1 MDILQLMKEL
11 KCDEFRRLKIRTN
24 ADTVAD
30 AKKALEFGAEGIGL
44 CRSGHMF
51 FNEGRITEIRKMIL
65 ARNLE
70 ERQEALD
77 KLLLFQKDDYK
88 AIFEEMAG
96 LSVTVRLIDPPLHEF
111 LPKDGDIEAL
121 SIEMNRDYDELL
133 VQCDNLKEANP
144 MMGHRGCR
152 LCVTY
157 PEIARMQARAITEAA
172 LEVSTKTGL
181 DIQPEIMIPLV
192 DDVKELKLV
201 KNVILDEIANVF
213 RYYHKT
219 LKYHIGTMIETPR
232 AALLANEIAKEAEF
246 FSFGTNDLTQ
256 LTFGL
261 SRDDAAKFLDAY
273 YKNNIYES
281 DPFAKLDQNGV
292 GLLIK
297 NAVNLGRSVREDI
310 HLGICG
316 EHGGEP
322 SSIEFVNSLGLDYVS
337 CSPFRVPIAR
347 LAAAQAEIKKNK

>member
-1 MDILQLMKEL
+1 
-11 KCDEFRRLKIRTN
+11 
-24 ADTVAD
+24 
-30 AKKALEFGAEGIGL
+30 
-44 CRSGHMF
+44 MF
-51 FNEGRITEIRKMIL
+51 FSEGRITEIRRMIL
-65 ARNLE
+65 ARDKE

-88 AIFEEMAG
+88 AIFEEMLG
-96 LSVTVRLIDPPLHEF
+96 LPVTVRLIDPPLHEF

-133 VQCDNLKEANP
+133 VQCENLKEFNP

-152 LCVTY
+152 LCVTF
-157 PEIARMQARAITEAA
+157 PEIARMQARAIMEAA
-172 LEVSTKTGL
+172 LEVSTKTGVE
-181 DIQPEIMIPLV
+181 IQPEIMIPLV
-192 DDVKELKLV
+192 DELKELKYV
-201 KNVILDEIANVF
+201 KSVILDEIEHVF
-213 RYYHKT
+213 AYYHKK
-219 LKYHIGTMIETPR
+219 LNYHIGTMIETPR
-232 AALLANEIAKEAEF
+232 AAVLADEIATEAEF

-261 SRDDAAKFLDAY
+261 SRDDSSKFLDSY
-273 YKNNIYES
+273 YKANIYES
-281 DPFAKLDQNGV
+281 DPFAKLDQAGV

-297 NAVNLGRSVREDI
+297 NAANLGTKTRENL

-322 SSIEFVNSLGLDYVS
+322 SSIEFVNSIGLDYVS

-347 LAAAQAEIKKNK
+347 LAAAQAELKKIN